1 MRTRMNKDIVVLGFA
16 SLCTFSAN
24 AAAWST
30 KTVSGLQPFY
40 VSSNCYYFSLE
51 GVSEADPA
59 VPGSPWFAVDRTAHL
74 GAKDL
79 YAAILA
85 ARLSGSPVTVYTT
98 GGTACGYAAVSYIV
112 L

>member
-1 MRTRMNKDIVVLGFA
+1 MSTRMNRAFGIFVLGFA

-24 AAAWST
+24 AASWST

-59 VPGSPWFAVDRTAHL
+59 VPGSLRWIAPLTLEPKTYTLRSWPHVFPDPPSLCTQREARR
-74 GAKDL
+74 
-79 YAAILA
+79 AAM
-85 ARLSGSPVTVYTT
+85 RLCHT
-98 GGTACGYAAVSYIV
+98 
-112 L
+112 